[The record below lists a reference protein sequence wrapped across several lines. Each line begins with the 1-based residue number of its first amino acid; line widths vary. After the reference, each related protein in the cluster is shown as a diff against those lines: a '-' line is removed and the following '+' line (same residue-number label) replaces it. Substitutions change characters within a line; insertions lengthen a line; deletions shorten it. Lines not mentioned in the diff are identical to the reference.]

1 MVEGR
6 EQRVEGKGEEEGE
19 REEERE
25 EERKGFQ
32 RCPLTNALNLA

>member
-19 REEERE
+19 REEER
-25 EERKGFQ
+25 KGFQ